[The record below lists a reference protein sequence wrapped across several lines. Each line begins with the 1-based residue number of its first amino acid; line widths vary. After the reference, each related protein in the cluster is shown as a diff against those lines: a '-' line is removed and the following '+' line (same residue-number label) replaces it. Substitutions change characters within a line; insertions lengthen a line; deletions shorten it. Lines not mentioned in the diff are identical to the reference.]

1 MRLMNSIQ
9 GRLTVYIIAGTAM
22 VLFVVG
28 IIIDAQLSRQLE
40 AEFNRSLLAKA
51 MTMVTLTEQDH
62 GVVEFDLVEDLAPEF
77 KPGDRAEYLQLRFQD
92 GTVLQ
97 KSSSLGNNALRH
109 SGTELNQPR
118 FEDLTLPDGR
128 PGRLVVFKFIPIDDS
143 GSEDEESEGPEQTRS
158 GSGDDD
164 NDSSEEPGGQG
175 GDDDRESS
183 DEPGS
188 QGSDD
193 DAESGVDGVEDE
205 SVAAADDPEDS
216 RSLLIGDPSGGI
228 GAADPRSDLL
238 IDLALAQGKEPLAG
252 LLATMRGTL
261 LLSFILL
268 MALLAGLA
276 RISINIGLKPLR
288 QMARE
293 VGSIGASNLD
303 LRLTPA
309 SQSQELNPITDRL
322 NDLLER
328 LEDAFDREKRF
339 SGNVAHELRTPI
351 AELRTLAEVGKEWP
365 SERDMVEG
373 FFSDL
378 IELADDMER
387 TVVNLLMLARLDA
400 GTQEVVHES
409 FNLCDL
415 VNDICKKFGQ
425 NSSERKISL
434 DNRIT
439 EVLYVTTDKDKL
451 KLILSNLI
459 FNAVSYS
466 PSDSSVV
473 IEALR
478 EGEDVE
484 LIVSNETVDLCEH
497 DVQMMFERF
506 WRKDQVR
513 SEDNHAGLGL
523 SLVKALADLL
533 KIRISP
539 RLDTGSRLTLSLSGL
554 EISV

>member
-1 MRLMNSIQ
+1 VRLMNSIQ

>member
-77 KPGDRAEYLQLRFQD
+77 KPGDRAEYLQLQFQD

-109 SGTELNQPR
+109 SRTELNQPR

-143 GSEDEESEGPEQTRS
+143 GSEDEDSEGPEQTRS

-164 NDSSEEPGGQG
+164 SDSSDEPGSQGGDDDSDSSEEPGSQG
-175 GDDDRESS
+175 GDDDSDSS
-183 DEPGS
+183 EEPGS

-193 DAESGVDGVEDE
+193 DSESGADAEGGVDGVEDE
-205 SVAAADDPEDS
+205 SVAAVDGPEDS

-228 GAADPRSDLL
+228 GAADTRSDVL

-252 LLATMRGTL
+252 LLATMRVTL

-303 LRLTPA
+303 LRLTPT

-400 GTQEVVHES
+400 MAYARNSGRTQ
-409 FNLCDL
+409 
-415 VNDICKKFGQ
+415 
-425 NSSERKISL
+425 
-434 DNRIT
+434 
-439 EVLYVTTDKDKL
+439 
-451 KLILSNLI
+451 
-459 FNAVSYS
+459 
-466 PSDSSVV
+466 
-473 IEALR
+473 
-478 EGEDVE
+478 
-484 LIVSNETVDLCEH
+484 
-497 DVQMMFERF
+497 
-506 WRKDQVR
+506 
-513 SEDNHAGLGL
+513 
-523 SLVKALADLL
+523 VKG
-533 KIRISP
+533 
-539 RLDTGSRLTLSLSGL
+539 GSRWTTESQRFCT
-554 EISV
+554 

>member
-1 MRLMNSIQ
+1 MAS
-9 GRLTVYIIAGTAM
+9 
-22 VLFVVG
+22 
-28 IIIDAQLSRQLE
+28 E
-40 AEFNRSLLAKA
+40 
-51 MTMVTLTEQDH
+51 DH
-62 GVVEFDLVEDLAPEF
+62 ED
-77 KPGDRAEYLQLRFQD
+77 
-92 GTVLQ
+92 
-97 KSSSLGNNALRH
+97 
-109 SGTELNQPR
+109 
-118 FEDLTLPDGR
+118 
-128 PGRLVVFKFIPIDDS
+128 DDS
-143 GSEDEESEGPEQTRS
+143 
-158 GSGDDD
+158 
-164 NDSSEEPGGQG
+164 DSSEEQGGQG
-175 GDDDRESS
+175 GDDDSDSSEEQGGQGGDDDSDSSEES
-183 DEPGS
+183 GS

-205 SVAAADDPEDS
+205 RVAAADGPKDS

-228 GAADPRSDLL
+228 GAADPRSDVMV
-238 IDLALAQGKEPLAG
+238 DLALAQGKEPLAG

-309 SQSQELNPITDRL
+309 SRSRELNPITDRL

-365 SERDMVEG
+365 SERDMVAG

-400 GTQEVVHES
+400 GTQEVIHES

-415 VNDICKKFGQ
+415 VDDICKKFRQ
-425 NSSERKISL
+425 NSSERRISL
-434 DNRIT
+434 DNRLT

-451 KLILSNLI
+451 KLILTNII
-459 FNAVSYS
+459 FNAISYS

-473 IEALR
+473 VEALR
-478 EGEDVE
+478 EGGDVE
-484 LIVSNETVDLCEH
+484 LIVSNETVDLCEN

-539 RLDTGSRLTLSLSGL
+539 TLDTGSRLTLSLSGL
-554 EISV
+554 TITL